1 MTEGMSKRAH
11 APLSGN
17 GPGGYRCPCCGPAP
31 KDRPKHRRSER
42 RRRKNEE
49 RSDGRNG
56 KRTSQADWQD

>member
-1 MTEGMSKRAH
+1 VTEGMSKRTH
-11 APLSGN
+11 APLD

-31 KDRPKHRRSER
+31 KRRDEHRRAER

-49 RSDGRNG
+49 RSDGKHG